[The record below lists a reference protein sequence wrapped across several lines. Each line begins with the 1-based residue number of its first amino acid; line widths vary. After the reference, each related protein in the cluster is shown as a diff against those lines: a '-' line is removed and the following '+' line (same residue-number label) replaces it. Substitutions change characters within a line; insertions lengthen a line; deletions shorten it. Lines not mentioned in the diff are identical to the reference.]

1 MIIFIHVV
9 FAAATRAVPSAA
21 IVLCTLVLSGCMTQ
35 QPLRRPD
42 YRPIVPTRTPMAAPM
57 SGGLYQASTSSN
69 LFSDVKAQRI
79 GDVITVILR
88 EKTQANKSAKTNTA
102 KDSSL
107 ELPNPTILGRQP
119 LIGRLPLFNTSV
131 DSSNSFDGT
140 GDSSQSNSLSGDIA
154 VTVMAAYPNGTLAVR
169 GEKVLTLNQG
179 SEFIRISGLVRAVDV
194 TPQNTIL
201 STQIADAQ
209 ITYSGTGAVAESNQ
223 QGWLGRFFNSMF
235 WPF

>member
-1 MIIFIHVV
+1 MMF
-9 FAAATRAVPSAA
+9 FSSLEVPAQRQHWLRAA
-21 IVLCTLVLSGCMTQ
+21 IVLGVLLLSGCVTQ
-35 QPLRRPD
+35 TPVRRAE
-42 YRPIVPTRTPMAAPM
+42 YRPILPTQAPVVAPM
-57 SGGLYQASTSSN
+57 GGGLYQASTSSN
-69 LFSDVKAQRI
+69 LFSDVKARRV
-79 GDVITVILR
+79 GDVITVILK
-88 EKTQANKSAKTNTA
+88 EKTQANKSASTNTA
-102 KDSSL
+102 KDSQL
-107 ELPNPTILGRQP
+107 ALPNPTLLGRKLTLGPYP
-119 LIGRLPLFNTSV
+119 LLDTSI
-131 DSSNSFDGT
+131 DSSNSFGGT

-209 ITYSGTGAVAESNQ
+209 ITYNGSGAVAESNQ
-223 QGWLGRFFNSMF
+223 QGWLGRFFNSMI

>member
-1 MIIFIHVV
+1 MTTYLNVI
-9 FAAATRAVPSAA
+9 AAVITRAAWGGTMV
-21 IVLCTLVLSGCMTQ
+21 IGTLVLSGCMTQ
-35 QPLRRPD
+35 TPVRRAD
-42 YRPIVPTRTPMAAPM
+42 YRPILPTQAPMAAPM
-57 SGGLYQASTSSN
+57 SGGLYQASTSSS

-79 GDVITVILR
+79 GDVITVILK

-131 DSSNSFDGT
+131 DSSNSFDGK

-223 QGWLGRFFNSMF
+223 QGWMGRFFNSMF

>member
-1 MIIFIHVV
+1 MIVTHQGSYSARLLARHAVV
-9 FAAATRAVPSAA
+9 GFA
-21 IVLCTLVLSGCMTQ
+21 VLLLSGCMTQ
-35 QPLRRPD
+35 TPVRRPD
-42 YRPIVPTRTPMAAPM
+42 YRPILPTRAPVPMPM
-57 SGGLYQASTSSN
+57 GGSLYQASTSSN
-69 LFSDVKAQRI
+69 LFSDVKARRI
-79 GDVITVILR
+79 GDVITIILK
-88 EKTQANKSAKTNTA
+88 EKTQANKSASTSTA

-107 ELPNPTILGRQP
+107 ELPNPTIFGRQLTLGP
-119 LIGRLPLFNTSV
+119 YPLFDTEI
-131 DSSNSFDGT
+131 DSSNSFDGE

-154 VTVMAAYPNGTLAVR
+154 VTVMASYPNGTLAVR

-179 SEFIRISGLVRAVDV
+179 SEFIRISGLIRAVDV
-194 TPQNTIL
+194 TPQNTVL

>member
-1 MIIFIHVV
+1 MI
-9 FAAATRAVPSAA
+9 
-21 IVLCTLVLSGCMTQ
+21 LQ
-35 QPLRRPD
+35 
-42 YRPIVPTRTPMAAPM
+42 
-57 SGGLYQASTSSN
+57 
-69 LFSDVKAQRI
+69 
-79 GDVITVILR
+79 
-88 EKTQANKSAKTNTA
+88 EKTQAKKSASTNTE
-102 KDSSL
+102 KES
-107 ELPNPTILGRQP
+107 ELNLPSPTILGRNVM
-119 LIGRLPLFNTSV
+119 LGGFPLFNNSL

-140 GDSSQSNSLSGDIA
+140 GGSSQSNSLSGDIA
-154 VTVMAAYPNGTLAVR
+154 VTVMAAYPNGTFAVR

-223 QGWLGRFFNSMF
+223 QGWIGRFFNSMF